1 MAACLN
7 NYRTRI
13 YNHYVLAWDAA
24 NVPQSLAELE
34 NRGPTMR
41 FVINTFFPKD
51 KFAAILDL
59 GCGHGTLVYFAQQSG
74 YANTQ
79 GVDLSTQQV
88 ALAKQL
94 GIANITQGDLMA
106 ALRATPPASL
116 DAVIAFDVIE
126 HFTKDELIDLV
137 DAIHAALK
145 PSGCWIIHA
154 PNANSP
160 FVGAVRYGDYTHEQA
175 FTPTSIQQLLKAS
188 GFDRIV
194 FAECGPRV
202 HGLKSLGRVIL
213 WQIVRG
219 FLIMANA
226 AETGAVGVGEGAVW
240 TRNFYSVAY
249 K

>member
-1 MAACLN
+1 MH

-13 YNHYVLAWDAA
+13 YSHYVSAWDES
-24 NVPQSLAELE
+24 NVPNSLAALE

-41 FVINTFFPKD
+41 YVINAFFPKN
-51 KFAAILDL
+51 KAAAILDL
-59 GCGHGTLVYFAQQSG
+59 GCGHGTLVHFAHQAG
-74 YANTQ
+74 YVNTQ
-79 GVDLSTQQV
+79 GIDVSVQQV
-88 ALAKQL
+88 ALARQL

-106 ALRATPPASL
+106 ALKAIPPASL
-116 DAVIAFDVIE
+116 DAVITFDVIE

-137 DAIHAALK
+137 DAIHGALK

-188 GFDRIV
+188 GFGRFV

-202 HGLKSLGRVIL
+202 HGLKSLVRVVL
-213 WQIVRG
+213 WQMVRG
-219 FLIMANA
+219 LLAVANA
-226 AETGAVGVGEGAVW
+226 AETGSVGECAVW
-240 TRNFYSVAY
+240 TRNFYAVAY
-249 K
+249 KLDSK